1 MATLNVYIASV
12 TSSQKIRKEQEK
24 IEMVLGGKKIAHQ
37 MIDIASVDGAKDTM
51 RANSGDPKMLPPQ
64 FFLGEKYL
72 GNFEA
77 FELAI
82 EDEKLDV
89 FLAGN

>member
-1 MATLNVYIASV
+1 MLTLPFLP
-12 TSSQKIRKEQEK
+12 TSYHKRAPQHVSIC
-24 IEMVLGGKKIAHQ
+24 A
-37 MIDIASVDGAKDTM
+37 ASVDGAKDTM